1 MNDQSF
7 AGQRRTAT
15 PALRKVFI
23 HGLALDASVGVWPEE
38 RNRLQQIR
46 VDVEMSVVDERPLGD
61 EHANAVC
68 YEDIATRIESMV
80 NAGHINLVETLAD
93 RIADLC
99 LDNPRVSLVRVR
111 VEKPGALAKA
121 KSVGVEVQRGRTPA

>member
-23 HGLALDASVGVWPEE
+23 DALELEASIGVWPEE
-38 RNRLQQIR
+38 RTRLQRIR
-46 VDVEMSVVDERPLGD
+46 VHVEMFVVDERPLAD
-61 EHANAVC
+61 DHANTVC
-68 YEDIATRIESMV
+68 YDEIATRIEAMV
-80 NAGHINLVETLAD
+80 NQGHINLVETLAD

-99 LDNPRVSLVRVR
+99 LDDPRISLVRVR

-121 KSVGVEVQRGRTPA
+121 LSVGVEVQRGRTPG

>member
-23 HGLALDASVGVWPEE
+23 DALELEASIGVWPEE
-38 RNRLQQIR
+38 RTRLQQIR
-46 VDVEMSVVDERPLGD
+46 VHVEMFVVDERPLAD
-61 EHANAVC
+61 DHANTVC
-68 YEDIATRIESMV
+68 YDDIATRIENMV
-80 NAGHINLVETLAD
+80 NEGHINLVETLAD

-99 LDNPRVSLVRVR
+99 LDDPRISLVRVR

-121 KSVGVEVQRGRTPA
+121 LSVGVEVQRGRTPG